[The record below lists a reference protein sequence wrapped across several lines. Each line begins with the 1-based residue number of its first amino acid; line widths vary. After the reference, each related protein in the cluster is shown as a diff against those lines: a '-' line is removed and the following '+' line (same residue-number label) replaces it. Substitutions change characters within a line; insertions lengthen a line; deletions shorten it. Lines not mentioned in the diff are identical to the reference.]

1 VLRNSNTHSLQPRQ
15 LACSR
20 WRACSTAHPT
30 LTFKPCRKDV
40 MNILYCTGT
49 TRMLSVM
56 HDCSLSFLISETQH
70 KQHQD
75 ALQCNSMRDCRH
87 SRITPLRGTANV
99 RCRHSLQAY
108 DTKLQL
114 NARSGLRFTAI
125 VRACKE
131 PANSTIGCM
140 LTAKQAQLCARW
152 LLYIVL
158 AYVCT

>member
-1 VLRNSNTHSLQPRQ
+1 VLRNSNTHSFQPNP

-30 LTFKPCRKDV
+30 LTFKPCRKDLV
-40 MNILYCTGT
+40 KILYCTGT
-49 TRMLSVM
+49 TRMLRVM
-56 HDCSLSFLISETQH
+56 HNRSLSSLISERQH
-70 KQHQD
+70 KQHHD

-87 SRITPLRGTANV
+87 SRKTPLRGTAHV
-99 RCRHSLQAY
+99 RCKHSLQAY
-108 DTKLQL
+108 NTKLQL
-114 NARSGLRFTAI
+114 NARSGRRFTAI
-125 VRACKE
+125 VIACKE

-158 AYVCT
+158 AYGCT